1 MKRWI
6 SVVAVLV
13 LVLAAC
19 TGGTTEDTT
28 ATTAGDTTVPDTTEG
43 DTTSTT
49 AAETPDIVSV
59 PTAVP
64 TAGMLFNALATPI
77 PLVAGIIEPIR
88 LAMIDL
94 PRLTENGTW

>member
-49 AAETPDIVSV
+49 AAETPDTTGAPAGEADGTIIIGTTDTIASLDRKSTRLNSSHVKISY
-59 PTAVP
+59 AV
-64 TAGMLFNALATPI
+64 F
-77 PLVAGIIEPIR
+77 
-88 LAMIDL
+88 
-94 PRLTENGTW
+94 